1 MIFGFSIENY
11 INFVTLHLILI
22 FQNLYP
28 APVASKVR
36 FLPHS
41 VHPRTVCMR
50 VELYGCPYNNPVIT
64 YTAPVGD
71 EFSPGVSLL
80 DIYDGSEEGGVLSG
94 GLGLLTDGDTA
105 DKFSISESGN
115 ITGKSEI

>member
-1 MIFGFSIENY
+1 MTS
-11 INFVTLHLILI
+11 

-50 VELYGCPYNNPVIT
+50 VELYGCVYTSPVMA
-64 YTAPVGD
+64 YRAPLAD
-71 EFSPGVSLL
+71 EFSPGVRML
-80 DIYDGSEEGGVLSG
+80 DIYDGKEVGGELRG
-94 GLGLLTDGDTA
+94 GLGLLTDGDRA
-105 DKFSISESGN
+105 EQFHISPTGN
-115 ITGKSEI
+115 ISGKNRVCLIFSYR